1 MAIDKTKLVH
11 ELGTITKIELGG
23 TTYELHDAE
32 VDALVSEVEKVEG
45 RVAATE
51 SKISSVEGRLQ
62 TVEAKSVDV
71 QDTAVSGEFVT
82 VIKKSE
88 DGKLVA
94 ERAAVSADK
103 VTATVQDAPTIKTVQ
118 AWLESIE
125 STISVLSSTNSD
137 NVAKLA
143 KVIKE
148 IQDGSEEGDFATTLI
163 DKLKGLDGDVVDA
176 IADAK
181 LEAISSATTTA
192 AGDATTKANQA
203 LADAKEYVDGKGY
216 ATQTAVNAKLD
227 ASAVTTTT
235 VSGYTITCENG
246 TLSITTKS
254 DTVAK
259 LAD

>member
-1 MAIDKTKLVH
+1 MAIDKTKLTH

-45 RVAATE
+45 RVTTTE
-51 SKISSVEGRLQ
+51 SKVASVETRLQ

-71 QDTAVSGEFVT
+71 QDTAVAGEFVT

-88 DGKLVA
+88 DGKLVT
-94 ERAAVSADK
+94 ERAAVKASDVK
-103 VTATVQDAPTIKTVQ
+103 VDGDTKTVQ

-125 STISVLSSTNSD
+125 STIAILSEGENSEYISQLG
-137 NVAKLA
+137 A
-143 KVIKE
+143 
-148 IQDGSEEGDFATTLI
+148 LI
-163 DKLKGLDGDVVDA
+163 DEVKNGNGDGFVGTMVDKLVGLTGTVAEA
-176 IADAK
+176 IATAKTEATEAAASDASTKADKALLDAK
-181 LEAISSATTTA
+181 A
-192 AGDATTKANQA
+192 
-203 LADAKEYVDGKGY
+203 YVDGKGY
-216 ATQTAVNAKLD
+216 ATQAAVEAKLD

-235 VSGYTITCENG
+235 VSGYTIKCENG